1 MKSDGLIL
9 DGFDVLGAE
18 VIKAPSREIPWGRSA
33 LAIGAGAIAA
43 MFVPKHPVLA
53 FLDTAAA
60 VSNAHA
66 VMAGER
72 TWKEAVRRM
81 GKHVVAT
88 VGALAVPKYPAMGYV
103 AGAVGADLLID
114 GEGGGIIEE
123 FTDYEGIRGNK
134 IKPRGDV
141 IDAEFVETKTP
152 GTALTKVTP

>member
-123 FTDYEGIRGNK
+123 FTDYEGIRGK
-134 IKPRGDV
+134 AKPRGDV
-141 IDAEFVETKTP
+141 IDAEFTETKSP
-152 GTALTKVTP
+152 GTALQKVER